1 LAILG
6 LELRA
11 FTLSHSTSPFCEG
24 FFKIGSH
31 ELFAQVGLEPSSS

>member
-1 LAILG
+1 LFFVFAELG

-11 FTLSHSTSPFCEG
+11 FTLKASLIFVRG

-31 ELFAQVGLEPSSS
+31 ELFARGWL